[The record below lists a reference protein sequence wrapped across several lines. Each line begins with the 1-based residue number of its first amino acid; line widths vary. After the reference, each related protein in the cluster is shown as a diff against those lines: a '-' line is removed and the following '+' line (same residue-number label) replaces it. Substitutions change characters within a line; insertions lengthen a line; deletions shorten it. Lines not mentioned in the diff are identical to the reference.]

1 LGNTLVVVEH
11 DLETIQ
17 SADYLLD
24 LGPGAG
30 AQGGE
35 LVAAGPPLRL
45 GRAPRSQT
53 AAYLKGKLG
62 IPVPSRRRPGNGQ
75 VLRVE
80 GARQHNLKD
89 IDVDFPLGAFV
100 CITGVSGSGKSTL
113 VDEVLYNTLASRLNG
128 ASRPAGD
135 FRRLL
140 GLEHLDKVIYIDQ
153 APIGHSPRS
162 TPATVMGVFDL
173 VRQLYAQLPEA
184 KLRGFG
190 PGRFSFNRSGGRCE
204 SCEGL
209 GWKCIEMHFLP
220 DVWVR
225 CASCQG
231 KRYTG
236 EVLEVR
242 FKGYSIAEVLE
253 MTVDQ
258 ALQLFGGLPR
268 IKESL
273 QIMADVGLSY
283 LSLGQSSTTLSGGE
297 AQRLKLAEELSRPST
312 GRTIYLMDEP
322 TTGLHFADIQK
333 LLQVMHR
340 LVDAGNTLI
349 VVEHNL
355 DVIKSADYLIDLGPE
370 GGDQGGE
377 VVACGP
383 PEKVARS
390 RASHTG
396 RILKGVLA

>member
-1 LGNTLVVVEH
+1 
-11 DLETIQ
+11 
-17 SADYLLD
+17 
-24 LGPGAG
+24 
-30 AQGGE
+30 
-35 LVAAGPPLRL
+35 
-45 GRAPRSQT
+45 
-53 AAYLKGKLG
+53 
-62 IPVPSRRRPGNGQ
+62 VPARRRQGKGQ
-75 VLRVE
+75 VLQVQ
-80 GARQHNLKD
+80 GDRQHNLKN
-89 IDVDFPLGAFV
+89 IDVDFPLGTLI

-113 VDEVLYNTLASRLNG
+113 VDDILYNTLATQLNG

-135 FRRLL
+135 FRQLL

-173 VRQLYAQLPEA
+173 IRQLYAQLPEA
-184 KLRGFG
+184 KLRGFSA
-190 PGRFSFNRSGGRCE
+190 GRFSFNRSGGRCE

-225 CASCQG
+225 CAACQG
-231 KRYTG
+231 KRYSG

-258 ALQLFGGLPR
+258 ALQLFNGVPK
-268 IKESL
+268 IKECL
-273 QIMADVGLSY
+273 QVMAEVGLGY

-322 TTGLHFADIQK
+322 TTGLHFADIEK

-340 LVDAGNTLI
+340 LVEAGNTLI

-355 DVIKSADYLIDLGPE
+355 DVIKTADYLIDLGPE

-377 VVACGP
+377 VVACGS
-383 PEKVARS
+383 PEKVARVKN
-390 RASHTG
+390 SHTG
-396 RILKGVLA
+396 RFLRKILAS